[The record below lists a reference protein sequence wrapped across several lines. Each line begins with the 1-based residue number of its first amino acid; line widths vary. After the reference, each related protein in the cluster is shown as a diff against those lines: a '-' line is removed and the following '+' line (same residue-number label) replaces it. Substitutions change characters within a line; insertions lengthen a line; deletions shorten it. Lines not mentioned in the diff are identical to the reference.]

1 MHARH
6 IKYGRSN
13 LLSTKDMGGVKSL
26 NKTPNRAP
34 QSFYLH
40 TQTIHGICKFYTVL
54 CLFGHTLR
62 NVLTAKDLRTGPPP
76 HGPAL
81 WLGPRPHHKRVKPV
95 LVARCDTFTEDQNP
109 MAKYW
114 VVGAMYSGNN
124 DQAPKFIRRALGV
137 VTEVDAE
144 DKRVYVTWIADD
156 LNRVVESRGCFQS
169 IHGPF
174 DADDPWVKEVFLL

>member
-1 MHARH
+1 
-6 IKYGRSN
+6 
-13 LLSTKDMGGVKSL
+13 
-26 NKTPNRAP
+26 
-34 QSFYLH
+34 
-40 TQTIHGICKFYTVL
+40 
-54 CLFGHTLR
+54 
-62 NVLTAKDLRTGPPP
+62 
-76 HGPAL
+76 
-81 WLGPRPHHKRVKPV
+81 
-95 LVARCDTFTEDQNP
+95 